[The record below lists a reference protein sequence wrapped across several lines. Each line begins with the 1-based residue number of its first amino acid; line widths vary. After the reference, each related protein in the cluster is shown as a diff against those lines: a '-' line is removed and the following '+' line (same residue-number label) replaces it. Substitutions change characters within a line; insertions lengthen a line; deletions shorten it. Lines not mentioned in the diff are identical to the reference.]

1 MLLNAY
7 SMPQESHGSTNMI
20 TLWGHIINASVCKML
35 PWEHAP
41 LIKGD
46 QMYIYT
52 HIPNHASKKTCNWAA
67 KYYLFRNSCYSSP
80 FPQKNNHKKL
90 EAFSRV
96 GRGYPVFLTTSL
108 WFQKKTAWLGKSPL
122 RGCFRVGEWIGIARR
137 QNRVRGTW
145 IAWSVGAGLEARYI
159 NLFVSQL

>member
-1 MLLNAY
+1 
-7 SMPQESHGSTNMI
+7 MPQESHGSTNMI

-145 IAWSVGAGLEARYI
+145 IAWSVGAGLKARYI

>member
-1 MLLNAY
+1 
-7 SMPQESHGSTNMI
+7 MPQESHGSTNMI

-108 WFQKKTAWLGKSPL
+108 WFQKKDSMTRQISTPRMFPSRRMNWNCSKAKSRPGNLNSLVGWRWTQSKIYKFVCITALD
-122 RGCFRVGEWIGIARR
+122 I
-137 QNRVRGTW
+137 
-145 IAWSVGAGLEARYI
+145 
-159 NLFVSQL
+159 